1 MATIGPPTRT
11 AVLLGLPIAAAST
24 VAIAFGQMAPPRP
37 RAPVVTWNI
46 PSVDQLPDNEQ
57 GRLRAMGAR

>member
-11 AVLLGLPIAAAST
+11 AVLLGLPMAAAFT
-24 VAIAFGQMAPPRP
+24 VAIAFGQTAPPRP

-46 PSVDQLPDNEQ
+46 PSVDQLPDEEQ
-57 GRLRAMGAR
+57 GRR